1 MWRVLKHALASLA
14 VCACALSQTAR
25 AQSEVNSKPNGEGAA
40 ATAAKSVDAKAL
52 YEDASSY
59 AQRHFDEFAKNGVPF
74 DQSLEAKTLQEQKD
88 LALRAAAQVAAREPL
103 RGADLYYAGLLY
115 ALASKG
121 ERSLELLR
129 RFLEDLSATPELK
142 QSARVKL
149 VEQLA
154 QLALTD
160 EAEKTLAAYTQSEP
174 RAPADLYRM
183 RVQILNAYLKKSDFA
198 RAAPHAREVYAAA
211 LKLAYADKS
220 VSLKRA
226 DSIYKAGSVLASTL
240 SLSKRREEAL
250 RVIQDMRARAIA
262 MPSAG
267 LYGRA
272 TELFLDNGGDFSL
285 PPEVEG
291 VAPGAPPEIKV
302 SEWIEQQP
310 VSLASLKGKVV
321 LLDFWATWCTPCR
334 HTIPKIN
341 ALHRKYKERG
351 LVVIGLTEFEGTA
364 EGRDVTRAEE
374 SAYLRRFKRRQGVE
388 YGFAVED
395 GKETALAYGVSSIPT
410 AVLIDRRG
418 RVRYLTVS
426 SNDSEAEVLA
436 SMVRKLLD
444 EPAR

>member
-14 VCACALSQTAR
+14 LCACALSQTAR
-25 AQSEVNSKPNGEGAA
+25 AQSEVKSKPDGDGAA
-40 ATAAKSVDAKAL
+40 TVKSVDAKAL
-52 YEDASSY
+52 YEDASTY
-59 AQRHFDEFAKNGVPF
+59 AQRHFEEFEKKGVPF
-74 DQSLEAKTLQEQKD
+74 DKALEAKTLQEQKD
-88 LALRAAAQVAAREPL
+88 LALRAAAQLAAREPL
-103 RGADLYYAGLLY
+103 RGADLYYAGMLY

-121 ERSLELLR
+121 ERSLELLK
-129 RFLEDLSATPELK
+129 RFLEDASATAELK
-142 QSARVKL
+142 QRARVKL
-149 VEQLA
+149 VEQDA

-160 EAEKTLAAYTQSEP
+160 DAEKALAAYTQSEP
-174 RAPADLYRM
+174 RVPADLNRM
-183 RVQILNAYLKKSDFA
+183 RVQLMNAYLKKSDFA

-211 LKLAYADKS
+211 LKSAYAEKS

-226 DSIYKAGSVLASTL
+226 DSIYTAGSLLANTL
-240 SLSKRREEAL
+240 LLSKQNAEAL

-272 TELFLDNGGDFSL
+272 TELFLNNGGDFSL

-291 VAPGAPPEIKV
+291 VAAGAPPEIKV
-302 SEWIEQQP
+302 SEWIEQPP

-341 ALHRKYKERG
+341 ALHRRYKERG
-351 LVVIGLTEFEGTA
+351 LVVLGLTEFEGTA

-374 SAYLRRFKRRQGVE
+374 TEYLRSFRRKNGIG

-395 GKETALAYGVSSIPT
+395 GQETALSYGVRSIPT

-426 SNDSEAEVLA
+426 ANDSEADVLA
-436 SMVRKLLD
+436 SMVKKLLD
-444 EPAR
+444 EPAQ

>member
-1 MWRVLKHALASLA
+1 MWRVIKHALASLA
-14 VCACALSQTAR
+14 ICAFGQAAL
-25 AQSEVNSKPNGEGAA
+25 AQSEVKPNGDGAA
-40 ATAAKSVDAKAL
+40 ATTAAAKSVDAKTL
-52 YEDASSY
+52 YEDASTY

-74 DQSLEAKTLQEQKD
+74 DKSLEAKTLQEQKD
-88 LALRAAAQVAAREPL
+88 LALRAVTQLAAREPL

-121 ERSLELLR
+121 ERSLEFLK
-129 RFLEDLSATPELK
+129 RFLEDSSATPELK

-149 VEQLA
+149 VEQDA

-160 EAEKTLAAYTQSEP
+160 DAEKALAAYTQSEP
-174 RAPADLYRM
+174 RAPNDLYRM

-211 LKLAYADKS
+211 LKSAYADKS

-240 SLSKRREEAL
+240 SLSKQREEAL

-272 TELFLDNGGDFSL
+272 TELFLNNGGDFGL

-291 VAPGAPPEIKV
+291 VAPSAPPEIKV

-351 LVVIGLTEFEGTA
+351 LVVLGLTEFEGTA

-374 SAYLRRFKRRQGVE
+374 SAYLRRFKRKQGIE

-426 SNDSEAEVLA
+426 SNDSEADVLA
-436 SMVRKLLD
+436 SMVKKLLD